1 MRWYGTRRF
10 LASRLKKSR
19 LRRDS
24 ESVTLTFSSR
34 GTRSAGAGRKSSI
47 TRTRPISPAVYLT
60 VLLLIESLSFP
71 PIAGAED
78 ADSATAPGETHRH
91 HAGPNHAEAEVAWL
105 CAAMIQILGDDTAR
119 IEERCLRLRK
129 RDAVFQAIGTILG
142 VVPFKARLAGH
153 KYG

>member
-60 VLLLIESLSFP
+60 VLLLIDALSFP
-71 PIAGAED
+71 PIAGAEY
-78 ADSATAPGETHRH
+78 SNPSRTIGETHRH
-91 HAGPNHAEAEVAWL
+91 HATRNYAEAKIARL
-105 CAAMIQILGDDTAR
+105 RTAMLKVFGDHAAR
-119 IEERCLRLRK
+119 IEESRQRR
-129 RDAVFQAIGTILG
+129 RE
-142 VVPFKARLAGH
+142 
-153 KYG
+153 

>member
-24 ESVTLTFSSR
+24 DSVTFTFSSR

-47 TRTRPISPAVYLT
+47 RRTRPISPAVYLT
-60 VLLLIESLSFP
+60 VLLLIESFSFP

-78 ADSATAPGETHRH
+78 ADSAAAPSETHRH
-91 HAGPNHAEAEVAWL
+91 HAAADHAEAEVARL
-105 CAAMIQILGDDTAR
+105 RAAMVQILGNDAAW
-119 IEERCLRLRK
+119 IEEGRLR
-129 RDAVFQAIGTILG
+129 
-142 VVPFKARLAGH
+142 
-153 KYG
+153 

>member
-1 MRWYGTRRF
+1 F

-47 TRTRPISPAVYLT
+47 RRTRPISPAEYLT

-78 ADSATAPGETHRH
+78 ADSAARPCEAYRH
-91 HAGPNHAEAEVAWL
+91 HAAADHAEAVVARL
-105 CAAMIQILGDDTAR
+105 GAAM
-119 IEERCLRLRK
+119 
-129 RDAVFQAIGTILG
+129 
-142 VVPFKARLAGH
+142 VPLLAD
-153 KYG
+153 